1 MAKAK
6 KRSTKR
12 KAARGKG
19 LPMMPSERWFIAML
33 VEGGL
38 HHRTIAWTVWG
49 GCKGKPENYA
59 MESWMQSR
67 VSKISKERGVSS
79 RDYRNGYGEFA
90 DNMIGGCR
98 RVASQKSSVANER
111 IPNLRVA

>member
-1 MAKAK
+1 MAKKA

-19 LPMMPSERWFIAML
+19 LPMLPSERWFIAML
-33 VEGGL
+33 IEGGL

-49 GCKGKPENYA
+49 GCKGKSRSYE
-59 MESWMQSR
+59 MEGWMTSR
-67 VSKISKERGVSS
+67 ISKISKERGISS
-79 RDYRNGYGEFA
+79 RDYRNGDGDFA

-111 IPNLRVA
+111 IPTLRVA